1 MDLLTSVRS
10 LTRRHAL
17 LALGDNVVVGVS
29 GGADSLCLLHL
40 LLRLREEFR
49 LRLHVAHLHH
59 GARGEEAD
67 ADATFVADMARRWAL
82 PATIARQDV
91 PSIARARKL
100 AFEETAR
107 RVRYTFLAHVAGEV
121 GASKVAVG
129 HSADDQAETVLMHFL
144 RGAGPAGLRGML
156 PATPL
161 SAYHLLQE
169 MADFPLPPALPV
181 LVRPLLAVDRRRI
194 EQYCAEHGLEPRFD
208 RSNVDTTL
216 FRNRLRH
223 EVIPLLEDSS
233 PRLRQRLRHTA
244 EVVAADY
251 ALLERLRR
259 QAWQD
264 TVREERE
271 NAVTFDRGA
280 WRSLHLSLQ
289 RALVREAIYR
299 LRPQLRDVSFVH
311 VENAVGVAR
320 EGTTGAQATLPAGV
334 TLTVGYTRLTIADA
348 GYERAI
354 DGPALPVDQE
364 IEVALPGTTRI
375 PGGEWLLEATLLEQW
390 TPADVAARPSRWA
403 AYLDLD
409 ALSSPLI
416 LRTRRSGDRFRPQ
429 GLGGHAPRLTD
440 WMINA
445 KVPHAWRDHLPLLA
459 SGAEIVWV
467 CGWRVSETA
476 IVSPSTRGVARFRFL
491 RDSRSPGE

>member
-1 MDLLTSVRS
+1 MDLLTNVRS
-10 LTRRHAL
+10 LVRRHAL
-17 LALGDNVVVGVS
+17 LALGDSVVVGVS

-40 LLRLREEFR
+40 LLLLREEFR
-49 LRLHVAHLHH
+49 LQLHVAHLHH
-59 GARGEEAD
+59 GSRGEEAD
-67 ADATFVADMARRWAL
+67 ADADFVAETAQRWGL
-82 PATIARQDV
+82 PATIAQQNV
-91 PSIARARKL
+91 PGIARARKL
-100 AFEETAR
+100 AFEEAAR

-161 SAYHLLQE
+161 SDYHLLQE
-169 MADFPLPPALPV
+169 MADFPLPPALPT
-181 LVRPLLAVDRRRI
+181 LIRPLLAVNRRRI
-194 EQYCAEHGLEPRFD
+194 EQYCAEYGLATRFD
-208 RSNVDTTL
+208 RSNLDTTL

-223 EVIPLLEDSS
+223 EVIPLLEVSS
-233 PRLRQRLRHTA
+233 PRLRHRLLHTA

-264 TVREERE
+264 TVREEGE
-271 NAVTFDRGA
+271 DAVVLDRDA
-280 WRSLHLSLQ
+280 WQSLHLSLQ
-289 RALVREAIYR
+289 RALVREAVYR
-299 LRPQLRDVSFVH
+299 LRPQLRDVGFVH

-354 DGPALPVDQE
+354 DGPTLPVGEE
-364 IEVALPGTTRI
+364 IETALPGTTRGL
-375 PGGEWLLEATLLEQW
+375 GGEWLLEATVLEECP
-390 TPADVAARPSRWA
+390 PADVAGRSDRWA

-445 KVPHAWRDHLPLLA
+445 KIPRAWRDHLPLLV

-476 IVSPSTRGVARFRFL
+476 IVSPSTRQAAHFRFL
-491 RDSRSPGE
+491 RDSRSLNG